1 MNDDTLS
8 WLEAHTLAVFGNDGP
23 LAAGQADYHPR
34 QGQKAMAGAVA
45 RCIESNGRL
54 VVEAGT
60 GVGKTFAYLV
70 PALLSGRRVLVST
83 ATKALQDQLFG
94 RDLPVVARTLGLPL
108 RTALLKG
115 RSSYLCMHRLGQA
128 WQRVPGGNR
137 YLSEQLREIE
147 TWATCTVSGDVA
159 EVRGLDEH
167 SELLPWVTSTRENCL
182 GSGCPQFQ
190 GCHVQAARRQALA
203 ADVVVVNHHLLFA
216 DRDVRESGMAEL
228 LPTTDVI
235 VVDEAH
241 RLLDTGV
248 QFLGVSIGTTQWLDL
263 ARDARVLGQ
272 REARGLQDWEDC
284 AAAVEQAVQGMRRL
298 LGPASGRLGWLGRVP
313 EGVAL
318 DAWRATTEVLEQ
330 ALAGLDHA
338 LLAVTGHSAEL
349 DRLHARLTDLCSRWE
364 QVQPPADEADAQ
376 ARWLDC
382 GAGIRFVAAPLD
394 LRQTFG
400 ADWVGTG
407 TDTGKAWVF
416 TSATLGTDDALRW
429 FTEPLGLDDAST
441 LCVTSPFDYPHQA
454 GIYVLQ
460 DLPDPLGHAHS
471 TALAGTIWPWIER
484 LGGRT
489 LVLTTTLRALEAVG
503 QALEHLSHQSL
514 GPQVLVQGHA
524 AKTELLERF
533 RRAGSGQGGG
543 AVLVASASFWEG
555 VDLPGDCLQLV
566 VIDKLP
572 FPPPNDPWVQAHVAA
587 LEAVGKR
594 AFPAYFLPEAAVAL
608 KQGAGR
614 LIRRET
620 DRGLLVI
627 GDPRLAKRPYGRRLL
642 AALPPMRVLQ
652 QGAQVDQ
659 WLDELV
665 TTASTRDLPWS

>member
-1 MNDDTLS
+1 MNDHTLS

-23 LAAGQADYHPR
+23 LAARQADYHPR
-34 QGQKAMAGAVA
+34 DGQITMAAAVA
-45 RCIESNGRL
+45 RCIEGNDRL

-94 RDLPVVARTLGLPL
+94 RDLPAVAQALGLPL

-115 RSSYLCMHRLGQA
+115 RSSYLCTHRLGQA

-159 EVRGLDEH
+159 EVRGLDEK
-167 SELLPWVTSTRENCL
+167 SEILPWVTSTRENCL
-182 GSGCPQFQ
+182 GSSCPQFQ

-216 DRDVRESGMAEL
+216 DRGVRESGMAEL
-228 LPTTDVI
+228 LPSTDVI
-235 VVDEAH
+235 VIDEAH

-248 QFLGVSIGTTQWLDL
+248 QFLGVTIGTTQWLDL
-263 ARDARVLGQ
+263 ARDARVMGL
-272 REARGLQDWEDC
+272 REARGLQDWEAC
-284 AAAVEQAVQGMRRL
+284 AMALEQAVQQMRRL
-298 LGPASGRLGWLGRVP
+298 LGAASGRLGWVGPVP
-313 EGVAL
+313 EGLAL
-318 DAWRATTEVLEQ
+318 DDWRAATHALDQALGGLEQ
-330 ALAGLDHA
+330 ALVSVAGH
-338 LLAVTGHSAEL
+338 GAEL
-349 DRLHARLTDLCSRWE
+349 DRLGARLADLRSRW
-364 QVQPPADEADAQ
+364 QHAQPPQEGDDAQ
-376 ARWLDC
+376 ARWIDG
-382 GAGIRFVAAPLD
+382 GAAIRFVAAPLD

-400 ADWVGTG
+400 ADWVGAAP
-407 TDTGKAWVF
+407 DAGKAWVF

-429 FTEPLGLDDAST
+429 FTEPLGLEGATT
-441 LCVTSPFDYPHQA
+441 LCVASPFDYPHQA
-454 GIYVLQ
+454 AVHVLQ

-471 TALAGTIWPWIER
+471 AALAHAIWPWIER

-503 QALEHLSHQSL
+503 QALGHLSQQSL
-514 GPQVLVQGHA
+514 GPQVLIQGHA

-533 RRAGSGQGGG
+533 RRAGSGQGAG

-587 LEAVGKR
+587 LEAQGKR
-594 AFPAYFLPEAAVAL
+594 SFPAYFLPEAAVAL

-620 DRGLLVI
+620 DRGLLLI
-627 GDPRLAKRPYGRRLL
+627 GDPRLATRPYGRRLL
-642 AALPPMRVLQ
+642 AALPPMRVLP
-652 QGAQVDQ
+652 QGGAVDQ
-659 WLDELV
+659 WIDELV
-665 TTASTRDLPWS
+665 TTASTKDLPWT